1 MDVSRVGCKQR
12 ERERAEKGDGGGR
25 GGVKERVLKSTLRV
39 IRKKR
44 RPYNVICSWD
54 PLMGWG
60 EGQCNRGL
68 GFNGSTIAFL

>member
-12 ERERAEKGDGGGR
+12 ERDR
-25 GGVKERVLKSTLRV
+25 GQRGVMGEGEEGLRRGVKSTLRV

-68 GFNGSTIAFL
+68 GFNGSTTAFL